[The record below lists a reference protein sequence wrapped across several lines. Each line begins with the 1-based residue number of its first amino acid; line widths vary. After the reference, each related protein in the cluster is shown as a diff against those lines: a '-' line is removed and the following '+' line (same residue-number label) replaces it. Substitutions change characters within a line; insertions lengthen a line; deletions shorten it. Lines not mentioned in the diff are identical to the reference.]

1 VLRENGLTTVC
12 REARCP
18 NIGQCWSQNTATLML
33 LGDRCTRR
41 CSFCAVSTE
50 WPAGAVDAT
59 EPERVARAV
68 REWGLKYVVLTM
80 VARDD
85 LGDHGAG
92 IVAETTRALRQECP
106 GILVEVLTSDLGGS
120 PDALRTVL
128 ASHPH
133 VFAHNVETI
142 RRLTPE
148 ARDSRATYETS
159 LRVLQRAKTMT
170 DIPLV
175 TKSSLML
182 GLGEEMEEVVE
193 ALGDLRRASVDI
205 VTLGQYLKPGGEGYH
220 PVARYPPPSEFAELG
235 RVARSLGF
243 KGVASGPMVRSSYM
257 AEELYRASVTRG

>member
-1 VLRENGLTTVC
+1 MLRENGLTTVC

-18 NIGQCWSQNTATLML
+18 NIGQCWSRKTATLML

-50 WPAGAVDAT
+50 WPAGSVDAT

-68 REWGLKYVVLTM
+68 RDWGLRYVVLTM

-92 IVAETTRALRQECP
+92 TVAETIRALRQECP
-106 GILVEVLTSDLGGS
+106 GILIEVLTSDLGGT

-128 ASHPH
+128 DSHPD
-133 VFAHNVETI
+133 VFAHNVETV

-148 ARDSRATYETS
+148 ARDPRATYETS

-170 DIPLV
+170 DTPLV

-193 ALGDLRRASVDI
+193 TLGDLRRASVDI

-220 PVARYPPPSEFAELG
+220 RVVRYPPPSEFAELG

-243 KGVASGPMVRSSYM
+243 QGVASGPMVRSSYM
-257 AEELYRASVTRG
+257 AEELYRASVTRE